1 MSFNPIGAYQD
12 IEKETLTGRSLEAS
26 VLFKSAG
33 KLKRVQESWD
43 ASGRD
48 ELLEE
53 ALRYNQQIWS
63 LFQAELTDTTSELP
77 ADIRTNLLNLS
88 VFVDKR
94 TFEIMAYPSPEKLNI
109 LIDINQNIA
118 AGLGS
123 GQ

>member
-1 MSFNPIGAYQD
+1 MSFNPIDAYQD
-12 IEKETLTGRSLEAS
+12 IEKETLTGRALEAS

-33 KLKRVQESWD
+33 KLKQVQESWD
-43 ASGRD
+43 AGGRD
-48 ELLEE
+48 EMLED

-63 LFQAELTDTTSELP
+63 LFQAELTDATSELP

-118 AGLGS
+118 AGLSS